1 MKTKKQQNKKKN
13 TSKIETTQDTTN
25 HDRFHFARCC
35 MNCIKRNDCR
45 KIPARGSMQ
54 RWREWCETYI
64 PDYRKID
71 RTRINHANGALI
83 NPDSASGVRQTVIQT
98 GSFLERVEA
107 SLNAMKPDDVIEKK

>member
-1 MKTKKQQNKKKN
+1 MSKNKAN
-13 TSKIETTQDTTN
+13 LGTY
-25 HDRFHFARCC
+25 ARCC
-35 MNCIKRNDCR
+35 MNCLNRSDCNKFPKKWSLKR
-45 KIPARGSMQ
+45 
-54 RWREWCETYI
+54 WLEWCGEFI
-64 PDYRKID
+64 PDMRKID